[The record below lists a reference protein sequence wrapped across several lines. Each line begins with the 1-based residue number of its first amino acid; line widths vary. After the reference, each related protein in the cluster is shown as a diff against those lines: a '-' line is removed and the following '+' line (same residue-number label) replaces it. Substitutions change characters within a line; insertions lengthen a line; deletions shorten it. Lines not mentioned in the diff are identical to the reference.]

1 MAYIQKHYQ
10 RKHPAINF
18 ASDFKP
24 ASKPPQ
30 PAAPDHKLIQEQ
42 MMARVRKELEQQLQ
56 DNLTKVQQQV

>member
-10 RKHPAINF
+10 RKHPATNF

-30 PAAPDHKLIQEQ
+30 PTAPDHKLIQEQ
-42 MMARVRKELEQQLQ
+42 MMARVRKELEQQL
-56 DNLTKVQQQV
+56 